1 MGNKNKYF
9 INISIVNCYC
19 EYLNIDPNI
28 NNLMNKLFLVLTSIA
43 LLSVI
48 AMITQLSGQ
57 VVSAQQQEQS
67 TPFIVQNTTKSMQDP
82 LPGHES
88 HQIVIAAPPR
98 DDGKIYSGIA
108 SFTASQPV
116 EVVMLHVYKPG
127 ANSTETGELLNAPFG
142 DGNVAI
148 SLMKQF
154 TDSPV
159 NAGSFVF
166 AGNALAFHT
175 LDGKPFVITYTID
188 ADISSLTQ

>member
-1 MGNKNKYF
+1 
-9 INISIVNCYC
+9 
-19 EYLNIDPNI
+19 
-28 NNLMNKLFLVLTSIA
+28 MNKLVLLLTSIT

-57 VVSAQQQEQS
+57 VVSAQQQDQS

-116 EVVMLHVYKPG
+116 EVVILHMYKPG

-188 ADISSLTQ
+188 ADVSSLTQ

>member
-1 MGNKNKYF
+1 M
-9 INISIVNCYC
+9 
-19 EYLNIDPNI
+19 
-28 NNLMNKLFLVLTSIA
+28 MNKFIFTITSIA
-43 LLSVI
+43 MLSVI
-48 AMITQLSGQ
+48 AMMTQAIGQ
-57 VVSAQQQEQS
+57 VSAQSQSPQTEQS

-82 LPGHES
+82 LPGHEA

-116 EVVMLHVYKPG
+116 EVVMLHPYTSGV
-127 ANSTETGELLNAPFG
+127 NTTDTGEPLNAPFG
-142 DGNVAI
+142 DGKVAI

-188 ADISSLTQ
+188 GDISSLTQ

>member
-1 MGNKNKYF
+1 
-9 INISIVNCYC
+9 
-19 EYLNIDPNI
+19 
-28 NNLMNKLFLVLTSIA
+28 MNKIVFTLTSIA

-57 VVSAQQQEQS
+57 AVSAQQVEQP

-98 DDGKIYSGIA
+98 DDGKVYSGIA
-108 SFTASQPV
+108 TYTASQPV
-116 EVVMLHVYKPG
+116 EVVVLQSYNAA
-127 ANSTETGELLNAPFG
+127 ANSTETGEPLNAPFG
-142 DGNVAI
+142 DGKVAI

-154 TDSPV
+154 NDSPV

-175 LDGKPFVITYTID
+175 LDGKPFVITYTVD
-188 ADISSLTQ
+188 ALK

>member
-1 MGNKNKYF
+1 
-9 INISIVNCYC
+9 
-19 EYLNIDPNI
+19 
-28 NNLMNKLFLVLTSIA
+28 MNKIVLALTSIA

-57 VVSAQQQEQS
+57 GVAAQQQQQSEQS
-67 TPFIVQNTTKSMQDP
+67 TPFITQNTTKSMQDP

-108 SFTASQPV
+108 TYTASQPV
-116 EVVMLHVYKPG
+116 EVVVLQSYKAG
-127 ANSTETGELLNAPFG
+127 ANSTETGEPLNAPFG
-142 DGNVAI
+142 DGKVAI

-154 TDSPV
+154 NDSPV

-188 ADISSLTQ
+188 GDVSSLTQ

>member
-1 MGNKNKYF
+1 
-9 INISIVNCYC
+9 
-19 EYLNIDPNI
+19 
-28 NNLMNKLFLVLTSIA
+28 MNKIVLALTSIA

-57 VVSAQQQEQS
+57 VVSAQQQSEQPM
-67 TPFIVQNTTKSMQDP
+67 PFITQNTTKSMQDP

-98 DDGKIYSGIA
+98 DDGKVYSGIA
-108 SFTASQPV
+108 TYTASQPV
-116 EVVMLHVYKPG
+116 EVVVLQSYKAG
-127 ANSTETGELLNAPFG
+127 ANSTETGEPLNAPFG
-142 DGNVAI
+142 DGKVAI

-154 TDSPV
+154 NDSPI

-188 ADISSLTQ
+188 ADVNSLTQ

>member
-19 EYLNIDPNI
+19 ECLNIDPNI
-28 NNLMNKLFLVLTSIA
+28 NDLMNKLFLVLTSIA

-116 EVVMLHVYKPG
+116 EVVILHVYKPG